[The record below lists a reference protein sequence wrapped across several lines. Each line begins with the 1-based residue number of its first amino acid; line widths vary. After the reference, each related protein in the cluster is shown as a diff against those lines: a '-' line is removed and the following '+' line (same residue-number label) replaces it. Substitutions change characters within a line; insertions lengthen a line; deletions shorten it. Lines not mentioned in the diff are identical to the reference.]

1 MSQETL
7 KALVVHLKA
16 HQFIKET
23 IKKDMLKYGLSMS
36 EFMVLEL
43 LYHKGSQT
51 IQSVAKKVL
60 LTSGSMTYVINQ
72 LEKKQMIQRK
82 RDPQDG
88 RITYVSLNEQAKS
101 FMKSAFKEHEKMIEK
116 MFSSLDEQQLQMW
129 IASNKK
135 IGKILEKELNK

>member
-23 IKKDMLKYGLSMS
+23 IKKDMLKHGLSMS

-43 LYHKGSQT
+43 LFHKGNQT

-72 LEKKQMIQRK
+72 LEKKQLIQRK
-82 RDPQDG
+82 KDLQDG
-88 RITYVSLNEQAKS
+88 RITYVSLSEQAKS
-101 FMKSAFKEHEKMIEK
+101 FMKSAFKE
-116 MFSSLDEQQLQMW
+116 
-129 IASNKK
+129 
-135 IGKILEKELNK
+135 